1 MRIFGIGKLCGSEK
15 HEMDRDKVVH
25 CRGRRPRPRI
35 GAAES
40 QIFCAGCGLSRWPAQ
55 AEWST
60 RLRIWGVRSS
70 NLFGRASKTLITNN
84 IPDVYSKGISP
95 WAIYIATLSPR

>member
-40 QIFCAGCGLSRWPAQ
+40 RIFCAGCGLSRWPAP

-60 RLRIWGVRSS
+60 RHESGGSGVRISS
-70 NLFGRASKTLITNN
+70 GAPSKTLITNN

>member
-40 QIFCAGCGLSRWPAQ
+40 RIFCAGCGLSRWPAQ

-60 RLRIWGVRSS
+60 RYEFGGQEFEFSS
-70 NLFGRASKTLITNN
+70 GAALKSNTSK
-84 IPDVYSKGISP
+84 
-95 WAIYIATLSPR
+95 ATLAQCAELARSRHG

>member
-15 HEMDRDKVVH
+15 HEIDRDKVVH
-25 CRGRRPRPRI
+25 CRGRAPGPEI

-40 QIFCAGCGLSRWPAQ
+40 RIFCAGCGLSRWPAP

-60 RLRIWGVRSS
+60 RLRIWGSGVRISS
-70 NLFGRASKTLITNN
+70 GAPIKSK
-84 IPDVYSKGISP
+84 
-95 WAIYIATLSPR
+95 IYDGCAC